1 MDSSFAELQNMYS
14 APQEVVEAEDV
25 ETASEIIEE
34 SEPDAEDFEF
44 DPDEYTSIQSQSQD
58 ENEEEASPE
67 DDNEI
72 QQEEQVDESSD
83 GIEESDIKVSDFF
96 KLEIPEKFESKKQ
109 ENEWYKSAFLTMNSQ
124 LDSDEFLANISS
136 RYDSYLK
143 EVEANNENRK
153 AIIDALEGRPE
164 LFAKIYLP
172 QLLKDNNIDPT
183 VSEDELAE
191 LVDIKMKEAFGD
203 NYSDYYNQGD
213 LLNPNTIS
221 SRMLAYNQQ
230 LVKQIQEQSKANE
243 QLQATPQ
250 SQQQQEIDPA
260 VFQAELDKQRKE
272 YFADFTDEEFNEFI
286 NDMRD
291 WHYDLRDLHNA
302 RYFDDYIKQAKE
314 QAYEEGKK
322 NAYKEI
328 SKQGGI
334 RIKPTITKEQDVE
347 ENDYFASHRRI
358 AMGGLY

>member
-1 MDSSFAELQNMYS
+1 MDSSFYEYQEMYS
-14 APQEVVEAEDV
+14 TPAESAEVESAEPIEQEVVE
-25 ETASEIIEE
+25 ET
-34 SEPDAEDFEF
+34 DNF
-44 DPDEYTSIQSQSQD
+44 DYEQDEYTGLETPEEESS
-58 ENEEEASPE
+58 EEEAETSEGDEVPNEETADDE
-67 DDNEI
+67 D
-72 QQEEQVDESSD
+72 SD
-83 GIEESDIKVSDFF
+83 GIADSELKVSDFF
-96 KLEIPEKFESKKQ
+96 KLEIPEKFTTKKE
-109 ENEWYKSAFLTMNSQ
+109 ENEWYKNAFLTMNSQ
-124 LDSDEFLANISS
+124 LDSEEFLANISQ
-136 RYDSYLK
+136 RYDDHLK
-143 EVEANNENRK
+143 QVEANNENRK
-153 AIIDALEGRPE
+153 AIINALEGRPE

-250 SQQQQEIDPA
+250 LQPQQEIDPA

-334 RIKPTITKEQDVE
+334 KIKPTVVKEETVE
-347 ENDYFASHRRI
+347 EDDYFSPHRRI